1 MTEKENHEETLK
13 KAREE
18 FICQWGALGTQW
30 GISRTMAQI
39 HALLLVS
46 PAPLSTDEV
55 MEALQISRGN
65 ANSNLRA
72 LVDWKLLRMVL
83 RKGERKDYYEAEKDV
98 WMIFRAIARERR
110 KREIEPA
117 LQVLQGCADRTR
129 DLAGEEARVFHT
141 QLEALAEFV
150 STANSL
156 MEKVSEG
163 EQAAILAK
171 ALKLLL

>member
-1 MTEKENHEETLK
+1 MTNKSDGESTLK
-13 KAREE
+13 SAREE

-39 HALLLVS
+39 HALLLIS
-46 PAPLSTDEV
+46 PVPLSTDEV

-72 LVDWKLLRMVL
+72 LVDWKLLRVVL

-98 WMIFRAIARERR
+98 WNIFRAIARERR

-141 QLEALAEFV
+141 QLAALAEFV
-150 STANSL
+150 STANTL
-156 MEKVSEG
+156 MEKIAEADQS
-163 EQAAILAK
+163 AILTK